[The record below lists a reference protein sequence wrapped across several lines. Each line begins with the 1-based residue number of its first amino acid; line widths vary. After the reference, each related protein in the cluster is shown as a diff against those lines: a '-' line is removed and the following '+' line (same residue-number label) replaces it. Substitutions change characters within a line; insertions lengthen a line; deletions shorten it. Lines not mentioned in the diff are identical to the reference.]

1 MKHMKR
7 IMSVLLMLALAVG
20 MHAQMQSW
28 REMHKVKKKETIYGI
43 AHQYGITEEELR
55 DANPEMKN
63 EGYTLKKGD
72 YIFIPYPKATAQQPA
87 QTVVNSPDKNADVR
101 QRAIR
106 LGVMLPLHNENGDG
120 RRMVEYYRG
129 VLMAIEDLKAE
140 GISVDVHAWNM
151 AEDANVGMK
160 LLEEGVSDC
169 DIIFGPLYTKQM
181 DLMSQFTKAYGVKLV
196 IPFSINGDHVADNP
210 NIYQVYQPQSQLD
223 AKAIENFIAR
233 FAGYNYVII
242 DCNDEDSSKGS
253 FTKALR
259 ARLEESKLNYNI
271 TNLTSSEQTFAR
283 AFSLEKP
290 NVVVLNTARSP
301 QLNEAFRKLN
311 TLTAA
316 NKNIQVSMFGYN
328 EWLMYEKTY
337 MELFY
342 KYDTYIPTYYYYN
355 TASTRIK
362 NLEARYKERFGSEM
376 MAAIPRFAIT
386 GYDQTRFFLR
396 GLHRDG
402 KTFTGESAD
411 KDALQTQFKFER
423 VGEGGGMKNK
433 QFLFMHYNRNRT
445 ITTIVY

>member
-1 MKHMKR
+1 MKR
-7 IMSVLLMLALAVG
+7 LLSILLVLVFAVQVN
-20 MHAQMQSW
+20 AQTQSW

-43 AHQYGITEEELR
+43 AHQYGITEQELR

-63 EGYTLKKGD
+63 EGYQLKKGD
-72 YIFIPYPKATAQQPA
+72 YIFIPYPKAKAEAT

-140 GISVDVHAWNM
+140 GISVDVRAWNL
-151 AEDANVGMK
+151 AEDANVAMT
-160 LLEEGVSDC
+160 LLEDGVSDR
-169 DIIFGPLYTKQM
+169 DLIFGPLYTKQM
-181 DLMSQFTKAYGVKLV
+181 DLLSQFSKAYGVKLV
-196 IPFSINGDHVADNP
+196 IPFSINGDHVVENT

-223 AKAIENFIAR
+223 AMAIDNFMGR
-233 FAGYNYVII
+233 FNGYNYVII
-242 DCNDEDSSKGS
+242 DCNDEDSSKGV

-259 ARLEESKLNYNI
+259 ARFEESKLNYNI
-271 TNLTSSEQTFAR
+271 TNLTSSDQTFAR

-301 QLNEAFRKLN
+301 QLNETFRKLN

-316 NKNIQVSMFGYN
+316 NKNIQISMFGYN
-328 EWLMYEKTY
+328 EWLMYEKPY

-342 KYDTYIPTYYYYN
+342 KYDTYIPTFYYYN
-355 TASTRIK
+355 TGSTRIK
-362 NLEARYKERFGSEM
+362 NLEKRYLERFGSEM

-386 GYDQTRFFLR
+386 GYDQARFFLR
-396 GLHRDG
+396 GLHKDG
-402 KTFTGESAD
+402 KTFTGELSD
-411 KDALQTQFKFER
+411 KDALQTQFKFVR
-423 VGEGGGMKNK
+423 VGEGGGLKNK

-445 ITTIVY
+445 ISTIVY

>member
-1 MKHMKR
+1 MKNFKR
-7 IMSVLLMLALAVG
+7 ILVMLLAFTFAMEASS
-20 MHAQMQSW
+20 QTQTW

-43 AHQYGITEEELR
+43 SKEYGITEQELR

-63 EGYTLKKGD
+63 EGYMLKKGD
-72 YIFIPYPKATAQQPA
+72 YIFIPYPKV
-87 QTVVNSPDKNADVR
+87 QTEEPKSTVLVDKNTDIR
-101 QRAIR
+101 ERAIR

-129 VLMAIEDLKAE
+129 VLMAIEDLKTE

-151 AEDANVGMK
+151 SEDANVSMM
-160 LLEEGVSDC
+160 LLEDGVSDC
-169 DIIFGPLYTKQM
+169 DIIFGPLYTRQM
-181 DLMSQFTKAYGVKLV
+181 DQLSQFTKAYGVKLV
-196 IPFSINGDHVADNP
+196 IPFSISGEHVRENA
-210 NIYQVYQPQSQLD
+210 NIFQVYQPQSELD
-223 AKAIENFIAR
+223 AMAITNFLSR
-233 FAGYNYVII
+233 FQGYNYVIV
-242 DCNDEDSSKGS
+242 DCNDENSTKGA
-253 FTKALR
+253 FTSALR
-259 ARLEESKLNYNI
+259 ARMEESKLNYNI

-283 AFSLEKP
+283 AFSLDKP

-342 KYDTYIPTYYYYN
+342 KYDTYIPTFYYYN
-355 TASTRIK
+355 TGSTRIK
-362 NLEARYKERFGSEM
+362 NLEDRYKERFGAEM

-386 GYDQTRFFLR
+386 GYDQARFFLR

-402 KTFTGESAD
+402 KTFTGEISD
-411 KDALQTQFKFER
+411 KDALQTQFKFSR
-423 VGEGGGMKNK
+423 VGENGGLKNH

-445 ITTIVY
+445 ISTVVY

>member
-1 MKHMKR
+1 MKNFKR
-7 IMSVLLMLALAVG
+7 ILVMLLAFTFAMEASS
-20 MHAQMQSW
+20 QTQTW

-43 AHQYGITEEELR
+43 SKQYGITEQELR

-63 EGYTLKKGD
+63 EGYMLKKGD
-72 YIFIPYPKATAQQPA
+72 YIFIPYPKA
-87 QTVVNSPDKNADVR
+87 QTEEPKSTVLVDKNTDIR
-101 QRAIR
+101 ERAIR

-129 VLMAIEDLKAE
+129 VLMAIEDLKTE

-151 AEDANVGMK
+151 SEDANVSMM
-160 LLEEGVSDC
+160 LLEDGVSDC
-169 DIIFGPLYTKQM
+169 DIIFGPLYTRQM
-181 DLMSQFTKAYGVKLV
+181 DQLSQFTKAYGVKLV
-196 IPFSINGDHVADNP
+196 IPFSISGEHVRENA
-210 NIYQVYQPQSQLD
+210 NIFQVYQPQSELD
-223 AKAIENFIAR
+223 AMAITNFLSR
-233 FAGYNYVII
+233 FQGYNYVIV
-242 DCNDEDSSKGS
+242 DCNDENSTKGA
-253 FTKALR
+253 FTSALR
-259 ARLEESKLNYNI
+259 ARMEESKLNYNI

-283 AFSLEKP
+283 AFSLDKP

-342 KYDTYIPTYYYYN
+342 KYDTYIPTFYYYN
-355 TASTRIK
+355 TGSTRIK
-362 NLEARYKERFGSEM
+362 NLEDRYKERFGAEM

-386 GYDQTRFFLR
+386 GYDQARFFLR

-402 KTFTGESAD
+402 KTFTGEISD
-411 KDALQTQFKFER
+411 KDALQTQFKFSR
-423 VGEGGGMKNK
+423 VGENGGLKNH

-445 ITTIVY
+445 ISTVVY

>member
-1 MKHMKR
+1 MNMKR
-7 IMSVLLMLALAVG
+7 LLSILLVLVFAVQVN
-20 MHAQMQSW
+20 AQTQSW

-43 AHQYGITEEELR
+43 AHQYGITEQELR

-63 EGYTLKKGD
+63 EGYQLKKGD
-72 YIFIPYPKATAQQPA
+72 YIFIPYPKAKAEAT

-140 GISVDVHAWNM
+140 GISVDVRAWNL
-151 AEDANVGMK
+151 AEDANVAMT
-160 LLEEGVSDC
+160 LLEDGVSDR
-169 DIIFGPLYTKQM
+169 DLIFGPLYTKQM
-181 DLMSQFTKAYGVKLV
+181 DLLSQFSKAYGVKLV
-196 IPFSINGDHVADNP
+196 IPFSINGDHVVENT

-223 AKAIENFIAR
+223 AMAIDNFMGR
-233 FAGYNYVII
+233 FNGYNYVII
-242 DCNDEDSSKGS
+242 DCNDEDSSKGV

-259 ARLEESKLNYNI
+259 ARFEESKLNYNI
-271 TNLTSSEQTFAR
+271 TNLTSSDQTFAR

-301 QLNEAFRKLN
+301 QLNETFRKLN

-316 NKNIQVSMFGYN
+316 NKNIQISMFGYN
-328 EWLMYEKTY
+328 EWLMYEKPY

-342 KYDTYIPTYYYYN
+342 KYDTYIPTFYYYN
-355 TASTRIK
+355 TGSTRIK
-362 NLEARYKERFGSEM
+362 NLEKRYLERFGSEM

-386 GYDQTRFFLR
+386 GYDQARFFLR
-396 GLHRDG
+396 GLHKDG
-402 KTFTGESAD
+402 KTFTGELSD
-411 KDALQTQFKFER
+411 KDALQTQFKFVR
-423 VGEGGGMKNK
+423 VGEGGGLKNK

-445 ITTIVY
+445 ISTIVY